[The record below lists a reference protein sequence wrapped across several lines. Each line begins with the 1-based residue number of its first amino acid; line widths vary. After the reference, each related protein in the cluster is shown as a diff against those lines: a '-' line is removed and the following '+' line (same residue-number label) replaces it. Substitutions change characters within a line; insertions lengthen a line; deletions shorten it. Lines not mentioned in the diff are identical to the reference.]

1 MTGPGLMSTWQGTHV
16 HREGEDSLKGWVYP
30 ERGGYAEMQYVKA
43 EDMYVQPSMSLPPR
57 ITKTWCGAARTGVKV
72 QL

>member
-1 MTGPGLMSTWQGTHV
+1 MSTWQGTHV

-43 EDMYVQPSMSLPPR
+43 EDMYVQPSRVWM
-57 ITKTWCGAARTGVKV
+57 TKWG
-72 QL
+72 